1 MKTSDFDFENLFS
14 IFERAILC
22 NVKEQDYDEFL
33 IAYSGGVDSTALLHL
48 SGKIAKKLNK
58 KILAVHVNHNLNKES
73 KNWEIHCKNFCNDTG
88 IPLTIINL
96 NIVLNKGDSI
106 EERAREDRY
115 KIIYNLM
122 TRRTVM
128 MTAHHRDDQAETF
141 IIQLLR
147 GAGAKGL
154 SSMPEL
160 KKIKKGYHIRP
171 FLKLSKRDLNNIIK
185 NNNLSYIKDNSND
198 DTKFSRNFIRK
209 SIFPVIEKKWPSYS
223 ETISRS
229 AFNLSE
235 SVKLNEELAKIDI
248 KKYLLEE
255 DNRISVSIKELES
268 YRFNNVIRFWIKK
281 NNYRMPSSEQIFSIS
296 NNILKAGKDKVPFFE
311 CSEYEIRRYND
322 YIEIMDP
329 LTKHDPSEVYVWE
342 FKKNLVISSLSI
354 NLSWKNLEDKLG
366 FEVNQNVEVKFR
378 KRGENIQIGSS
389 KKSLRDYMRENK
401 IPPWKRERTLLIY
414 IDKELKVVWD

>member
-1 MKTSDFDFENLFS
+1 M
-14 IFERAILC
+14 
-22 NVKEQDYDEFL
+22 
-33 IAYSGGVDSTALLHL
+33 
-48 SGKIAKKLNK
+48 
-58 KILAVHVNHNLNKES
+58 
-73 KNWEIHCKNFCNDTG
+73 
-88 IPLTIINL
+88 
-96 NIVLNKGDSI
+96 
-106 EERAREDRY
+106 
-115 KIIYNLM
+115 
-122 TRRTVM
+122 
-128 MTAHHRDDQAETF
+128 
-141 IIQLLR
+141 
-147 GAGAKGL
+147 
-154 SSMPEL
+154 
-160 KKIKKGYHIRP
+160 
-171 FLKLSKRDLNNIIK
+171 
-185 NNNLSYIKDNSND
+185 
-198 DTKFSRNFIRK
+198 
-209 SIFPVIEKKWPSYS
+209 
-223 ETISRS
+223 
-229 AFNLSE
+229 SE